1 MPQSTTSQ
9 ELTVTPVDD
18 WDAPEGFVVTL
29 PACGKNVRV
38 RRTLDMMTQ
47 LKAGMIPNPLAK
59 IVREMMVGG
68 ASTADDI
75 DISKFD
81 EKSLQQMLDMTDR
94 TVASAVTEP
103 KLAIPDPKRDDETPD
118 QYEMRVLD
126 WKPPAGTIS
135 ITRIPM
141 SDRQYIAAIAQ
152 GAAVDVAPFR
162 PEPPADVADASDEQ
176 AVQEPAQ
183 RPARTQRRAKPK
195 QPVGSVV
202 S

>member
-9 ELTVTPVDD
+9 ELKVTAIDD

-29 PACGKNVRV
+29 PTCGKNVRV

-47 LKAGMIPNPLAK
+47 LKAGMIPNPLAS
-59 IVREMMVGG
+59 IVRKMMVGG
-68 ASTADDI
+68 ASTADDL
-75 DISKFD
+75 DMSEFD

-118 QYEMRVLD
+118 QYEVRVLD

-152 GAAVDVAPFR
+152 GAAVDVVPFR
-162 PEPPADVADASDEQ
+162 PESSADVADAPDEQ

-183 RPARTQRRAKPK
+183 RPARAQRRAKPK
-195 QPVGSVV
+195 QPMGSVV
-202 S
+202 P